1 MASRV
6 VMPKL
11 TDTMEEGVLLK
22 WYKKEGDKVESGDPI
37 AEVET
42 DKAVMDL
49 EAFASGTLKK
59 ILVPEGNVVP
69 SGDLIALIARD
80 DEDVQEILSHETMP
94 RMKKRDQ
101 KEETTEKA
109 ASPPKEK
116 TPLPQ
121 GEASPQEEASLK
133 GNGKQTKKESAP
145 PKEMPKKTEARSDG
159 EEIKISPLAKKMAE
173 ERGIDLKQIK
183 GSGPG
188 GRITQKDIEGVPTG
202 KEAEQP
208 AEVRDGQAEAPSG
221 AARGEETLAPNAP
234 SAPNAPKVEGET
246 APLSMMRKAIAKRMV
261 QSKAPV
267 PHFYVTSEIDME
279 RILTFKEEMEKQAE
293 GMKLTLSELFL
304 KAVALTLQK
313 FPSYRSIYQGER
325 VLIAKQ
331 IDVGLAI
338 GMPDGVI
345 TAVIRNCDQKTLSQ
359 ISQEVKDKVKRAR
372 EKGLK
377 PDEYTGAIFSI
388 SNLGMYDVE
397 SFSAIITPPES
408 GVLAIGSIL
417 QKPVVLD
424 GKIEIGRTVKLTLSS
439 DHRVADGVQAAEF
452 LKELKRMIQNPLYLA
467 L

>member
-1 MASRV
+1 
-6 VMPKL
+6 
-11 TDTMEEGVLLK
+11 MEEGVLLK
-22 WYKKEGDKVESGDPI
+22 WYKKEGDKVESGDAL

-80 DEDVQEILSHETMP
+80 DEDIQEILSHETMP

-101 KEETTEKA
+101 KGETKEEA
-109 ASPPKEK
+109 ASPPQEK

-121 GEASPQEEASLK
+121 AEASPQEEASLK
-133 GNGKQTKKESAP
+133 GNGKQTNRPAAP
-145 PKEMPKKTEARSDG
+145 PKEMPKKTETRSEE

-173 ERGIDLKQIK
+173 ERGIDLKEIK

-188 GRITQKDIEGVPTG
+188 GRITQKDIEAAPAGKGMEQESKGRDG
-202 KEAEQP
+202 KEETIADSP
-208 AEVRDGQAEAPSG
+208 
-221 AARGEETLAPNAP
+221 RGEGMVAPA
-234 SAPNAPKVEGET
+234 VEGELV
-246 APLSMMRKAIAKRMV
+246 PLSMMRKAIAKRMV

-267 PHFYVTSEIDME
+267 PHFYVTSEIDMGKL
-279 RILTFKEEMEKQAE
+279 LTFRSEMEKE
-293 GMKLTLSELFL
+293 SGSIKLTLSELFL

-313 FPSYRSIYQGER
+313 FPSYRSTYLGDQVR
-325 VLIAKQ
+325 IAKQ

-338 GMPDGVI
+338 GVPDGII

-359 ISQEVKDKVKRAR
+359 ISQEVKDKVQRAR
-372 EKGLK
+372 AKGLK
-377 PDEYTGAIFSI
+377 PEEYTGAVFSV

-408 GVLAIGSIL
+408 GVLAVGSIL
-417 QKPVVLD
+417 EKPIVTEGNIAV
-424 GKIEIGRTVKLTLSS
+424 GKTVKVTLST

-452 LKELKRMIQNPLYLA
+452 LKELKRIIQNPLHLA

>member
-1 MASRV
+1 MANRV

-59 ILVPEGNVVP
+59 ILVPEGNIVP
-69 SGDLIALIARD
+69 SGDLIALIARE
-80 DEDVQEILSHETMP
+80 DEDIQEMLSRETMP
-94 RMKKRDQ
+94 RMRKRDQ
-101 KEETTEKA
+101 KGEAAKSAETPA
-109 ASPPKEK
+109 KEK
-116 TPLPQ
+116 TPLKVGPSARDYGAQLPQ
-121 GEASPQEEASLK
+121 GEISPQEEASP
-133 GNGKQTKKESAP
+133 TRSKEAP
-145 PKEMPKKTEARSDG
+145 QKAEARPAG
-159 EEIKISPLAKKMAE
+159 EEIKISPLARKMAE

-188 GRITQKDIEGVPTG
+188 GRITQKDIEGAAASPVAEPR
-202 KEAEQP
+202 APEQP
-208 AEVRDGQAEAPSG
+208 SSVA
-221 AARGEETLAPNAP
+221 
-234 SAPNAPKVEGET
+234 EGET
-246 APLSMMRKAIAKRMV
+246 VALSMMRKTIAKRMV

-267 PHFYVTSEIDME
+267 PHFYVTSEIDMGKLLSF
-279 RILTFKEEMEKQAE
+279 RSEMEKEA
-293 GMKLTLSELFL
+293 GSVKLTLSELFL

-313 FPSYRSIYQGER
+313 FPSYRSTYQGDQVR
-325 VLIAKQ
+325 VAKQ

-338 GMPDGVI
+338 GVPDGII
-345 TAVIRNCDQKTLSQ
+345 TGVIRNCDQKTLSQ
-359 ISQEVKDKVKRAR
+359 ISREVKDKVQRAR
-372 EKGLK
+372 AKGLK
-377 PDEYTGAIFSI
+377 PEEYTGAVFSV

-408 GVLAIGSIL
+408 GVLAVGSIL
-417 QKPVVLD
+417 EKPIVVD
-424 GKIEIGRTVKLTLSS
+424 GNITIGKTIKVTLST

-452 LKELKRMIQNPLYLA
+452 LKELKRIIQNPLHLA

>member
-1 MASRV
+1 
-6 VMPKL
+6 MPKL

-22 WYKKEGDKVESGDPI
+22 WYKKEGEKVESGDAL

-80 DEDVQEILSHETMP
+80 DENIEEILSRETMP
-94 RMKKRDQ
+94 RMKKRDHKGEPAQ
-101 KEETTEKA
+101 AT
-109 ASPPKEK
+109 ASAGKEK

-121 GEASPQEEASLK
+121 GEVSPQEEASLEETSLS
-133 GNGKQTKKESAP
+133 GNGKEAKPESAR
-145 PKEMPKKTEARSDG
+145 PKGAPQREPQQKMEGRSEGG
-159 EEIKISPLAKKMAE
+159 EVKVSPLARKMAD

-188 GRITQKDIEGVPTG
+188 GRITQKDIESAP
-202 KEAEQP
+202 AQP
-208 AEVRDGQAEAPSG
+208 AAPAAQPQREGTAE
-221 AARGEETLAPNAP
+221 T
-234 SAPNAPKVEGET
+234 PKEGTTPEREGET
-246 APLSMMRKAIAKRMV
+246 VGLSMIRKAIAKRMV

-267 PHFYVTSEIDME
+267 PHFYVTSEIDMGKLMSF
-279 RILTFKEEMEKQAE
+279 RAEMEKEADSI
-293 GMKLTLSELFL
+293 KVTLSELFL

-313 FPSYRSIYQGER
+313 FPSYRSTFQGDQVR
-325 VLIAKQ
+325 IAKQ

-338 GMPDGVI
+338 GIPDGII

-359 ISQEVKDKVKRAR
+359 ISKEVKDKVQRAR
-372 EKGLK
+372 AKGLK
-377 PDEYTGAIFSI
+377 PEEYTGAIFSV

-408 GVLAIGSIL
+408 GVLAIGPGEAGRRRRADRRRQDGEGDPLDRSPGGGWGPGGGIFEGAEADHP
-417 QKPVVLD
+417 KPASSGALMQ
-424 GKIEIGRTVKLTLSS
+424 GRS
-439 DHRVADGVQAAEF
+439 
-452 LKELKRMIQNPLYLA
+452 
-467 L
+467 

>member
-22 WYKKEGDKVESGDPI
+22 WYKKEGEKVESGDPI

-69 SGDLIALIARD
+69 SGDLIALIARE
-80 DEDVQEILSHETMP
+80 DEDIKEVLSHETMP
-94 RMKKRDQ
+94 RMRKRDQ
-101 KEETTEKA
+101 QGA
-109 ASPPKEK
+109 AQSAQATGEKEK

-121 GEASPQEEASLK
+121 GEVSPQEEATTEGTPSK
-133 GNGKQTKKESAP
+133 GDGKRPAAP
-145 PKEMPKKTEARSDG
+145 AHPKETPARTEARPAG
-159 EEIKISPLAKKMAE
+159 EEVKISPLARKMAE
-173 ERGIDLKQIK
+173 ERGIDLSRIK

-188 GRITQKDIEGVPTG
+188 GRITQKDIESAPQP
-202 KEAEQP
+202 EAAPQ
-208 AEVRDGQAEAPSG
+208 QAEPSRGKGEAAVAAPAG
-221 AARGEETLAPNAP
+221 QT
-234 SAPNAPKVEGET
+234 VE
-246 APLSMMRKAIAKRMV
+246 LSMMRKAIAKRMV

-267 PHFYVTSEIDME
+267 PHFYVTSEIDMGKT
-279 RILTFKEEMEKQAE
+279 LSFKEEMEKQSE
-293 GMKLTLSELFL
+293 GTKLTLSELFL

-313 FPSYRSIYQGER
+313 FPGYRSIYQGDR
-325 VLIAKQ
+325 VQVAKQ

-338 GMPDGVI
+338 GVPDGII

-359 ISQEVKDKVKRAR
+359 ISQEAKDKIKRAR

-377 PDEYTGAIFSI
+377 PEEYTGAIFSV

-408 GVLAIGSIL
+408 GVLAIGSVL
-417 QKPVVLD
+417 EKPVVAN
-424 GKIEIGRTVKLTLSS
+424 GKIEIGRTVKVTLST

-452 LKELKRMIQNPLYLA
+452 LKELKRIIQNPLYLA